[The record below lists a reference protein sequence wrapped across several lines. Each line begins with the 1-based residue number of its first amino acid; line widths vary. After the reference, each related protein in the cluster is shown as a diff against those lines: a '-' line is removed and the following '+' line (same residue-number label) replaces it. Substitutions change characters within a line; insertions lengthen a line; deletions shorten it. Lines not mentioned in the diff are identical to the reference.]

1 MIFNK
6 VLEIY
11 QKYHICIHCLGR
23 MFSLL
28 ATDTTNYERG
38 NSLLLSI
45 TMENHKNY
53 ISGNDALQKESI
65 NNLKLLAE
73 NACYNPAQKVL
84 TKEGLG
90 YLKNNINQIC
100 HLCNNIFD
108 TIQKYVNKTK
118 EVLKEIEFN
127 NFLIGSS
134 PESRIINREDKF
146 KVEFNLLEA
155 ESFKSHINRVIG
167 KKLQAAIGKPPEFN
181 NPDILIIYSIDY
193 DSFDFNIIFKSL
205 FIYGT
210 YNKLIRGIPQT
221 HWFCRICKG
230 NGCKECNFTGK
241 QYLSSVEDLI
251 SPYFIKET
259 KSSDSKFHGAG
270 REDIDVKMLGLGRP
284 FILELRNPKKR
295 NINLTKIEKKVNKKN
310 RKKIQIRNL
319 KYSNKREV
327 IKLKSEAKNTK
338 KIYKAIVLAE
348 TKINRNQFDQKLLK
362 LKKIFN
368 NCKIKQRTPYR
379 VSHRRAD
386 KIRQKIIY
394 SVEGKFIK
402 KNLFE
407 FKIISQGGTYIKE
420 LINGDEGRTSPS
432 FSEIFE
438 TKLVCKD
445 LDVLGVSL

>member
-11 QKYHICIHCLGR
+11 QKYYICIHCLGR

-53 ISGNDALQKESI
+53 INGNDALQKESI

-73 NACYNPAQKVL
+73 NAFYSPAQKVL
-84 TKEGLG
+84 IKEGLE
-90 YLKNNINQIC
+90 YSKININQIC
-100 HLCNNIFD
+100 HLCNNIFNN
-108 TIQKYVNKTK
+108 IQKYVNKTK
-118 EVLKEIEFN
+118 EVLKEIEFD

-134 PESRIINREDKF
+134 PESKIINREDNF

-167 KKLQAAIGKPPEFN
+167 KKLQDVIGKTPEFN
-181 NPDILIIYSIDY
+181 NPEILIIYSIDY
-193 DSFDFNIIFKSL
+193 DSFNFNIIFKSL
-205 FIYGT
+205 FIYGR

-270 REDIDVKMLGLGRP
+270 REDIDVRMLGLGRP

-295 NINLTKIEKKVNKKN
+295 NIDLTKLEKKVNKEN

-319 KYSNKREV
+319 KYSNKNEV
-327 IKLKSEAKNTK
+327 IKLKTDAKNTK

-348 TKINRNQFDQKLLK
+348 TRISRNQFDQKLLK
-362 LKKIFN
+362 LKKLFN
-368 NCKIKQRTPYR
+368 NYEIKQRTPIR
-379 VSHRRAD
+379 VSHRRVD

-394 SVEGKFIK
+394 DIEGKYIK

-407 FKIISQGGTYIKE
+407 FKITSQGGTYIKE

-432 FSEIFE
+432 FSEIFG
-438 TKLVCKD
+438 TNLVCKE
-445 LDVLGVSL
+445 LDVLGVSI